1 MTDAQETYLFTP
13 QEQAAHDIAQR
24 EQQKRADNDLKSVM
38 STEEGRRFMWR
49 LLGESNVFGSSFSA
63 DPYLT
68 AFKEGCRN
76 FGLQMFEGLH
86 RVCPELYALMADEAA
101 KQQEK
106 QS

>member
-1 MTDAQETYLFTP
+1 MTGEQETYLLTP
-13 QEQAAHDIAQR
+13 QEKAAHDIAQR
-24 EQQKRADNDLKSVM
+24 DQQKRADADLKSIM

-49 LLGESNVFGSSFSA
+49 LLSKSNVFHSSFSP
-63 DPYLT
+63 DPYVA

-76 FGLQMFEGLH
+76 FGLEMFEGLH

>member
-1 MTDAQETYLFTP
+1 MTDEQETYLLTP
-13 QEQAAHDIAQR
+13 QEQAGRNIAHR
-24 EQQKRADNDLKSVM
+24 EQEKRSDADLKSIM

>member
-1 MTDAQETYLFTP
+1 MLTP
-13 QEQAAHDIAQR
+13 QEQAGRNIAHR
-24 EQQKRADNDLKSVM
+24 EQEKRANADLKSIM

-49 LLGESNVFGSSFSA
+49 LLSKSNVFHSSFSP
-63 DPYLT
+63 DPYVA

-76 FGLQMFEGLH
+76 FGLEMFDGLH

-106 QS
+106 

>member
-1 MTDAQETYLFTP
+1 MTDEQETYLLTP
-13 QEQAAHDIAQR
+13 QEQAGRNIAHR
-24 EQQKRADNDLKSVM
+24 EQEKRANADLKSIM

>member
-1 MTDAQETYLFTP
+1 MTDAPETYLMSP
-13 QEQAAHDIAQR
+13 EEQAAFDLAQR
-24 EQQKRADNDLKSVM
+24 DQQKRTDDDLKAVM
-38 STEEGRRFMWR
+38 SSEEGRRFMWR
-49 LLGESNVFGSSFSA
+49 LLAESHVFGSSFSA

>member
-1 MTDAQETYLFTP
+1 MTDP
-13 QEQAAHDIAQR
+13 QESYLLTPEEEVGLAIERR
-24 EQQKRADNDLKSVM
+24 EQQKRADADLKAVM
-38 STEEGRRFMWR
+38 STEEGRRFMWV
-49 LLGESNVFGSSFSA
+49 LLSDSNVFSCSFTQ

-76 FGLQMFEGLH
+76 FGLQVFEGLH
-86 RVCPELYALMADEAA
+86 RVCPELYALMAGEAA

>member
-1 MTDAQETYLFTP
+1 MTDEQETYLLTP
-13 QEQAAHDIAQR
+13 QEQAGRNIAHR
-24 EQQKRADNDLKSVM
+24 EQEKRSDADLKSIM

-49 LLGESNVFGSSFSA
+49 LLSKSNVFHSSFSP
-63 DPYLT
+63 DPYVA

-76 FGLQMFEGLH
+76 FGLEMFDGLH
-86 RVCPELYALMADEAA
+86 RSCPELYALMADEAA